1 MCGRTPQYERE
12 QQHTMQNLSDTD
24 RAFLRK
30 IDAEAAEQDAFEAL
44 ADRGV
49 TDDEARV
56 YAEALSEC
64 RSAQGV
70 YLDRLIAEQAQ
81 LAVAR

>member
-1 MCGRTPQYERE
+1 
-12 QQHTMQNLSDTD
+12 MQNLSDTD
-24 RAFLRK
+24 RAFVRK

-44 ADRGV
+44 SDRGV
-49 TDDEARV
+49 TEDEAER
-56 YAEALSEC
+56 YAKASAEC